1 MTATRGG
8 RAAGT
13 LALLGAA
20 SIWGV
25 TFTLTKPAL
34 HHFGPL
40 QVAFLRTVFAL
51 PVLAYLHRRSG
62 ESLPSLRA
70 AMPFAATGIVGY
82 FLFTNYGLERTSAV
96 AGAVLQ
102 GAGPAL
108 TALLAV
114 ALLGER
120 PDAAVAASVA
130 LAGAGVAVLAAGGS
144 SVGSTPVGIVLLFCA
159 TLSWALYTV
168 LGRRG
173 SQTHSAIQRS
183 FLPGVLAAVAL
194 AVPAGL
200 EGRPHAPPS
209 AWLLLAFLGAVGGG
223 LAYPLW
229 NVGVAR
235 ITASAAGVLSN
246 ASPVVAVVVAWA
258 ALGEPVGGRQ
268 ALGGALV
275 IAGALLVSRGR
286 AEPTFE
292 PQ

>member
-1 MTATRGG
+1 MIGVRGG

-13 LALLGAA
+13 VAVLSAA
-20 SIWGV
+20 AVWGV

-34 HHFGPL
+34 DHFGPL

-51 PVLAYLHRRSG
+51 PVLWYLHRRSG
-62 ESLPSLRA
+62 EALPPLRVA
-70 AMPFAATGIVGY
+70 VPFAATGLVGY

-114 ALLGER
+114 GLLDER
-120 PDAAVAASVA
+120 PDAAVVLSVT
-130 LAGAGVAVLAAGGS
+130 LAGAGVAVLAVGGAGS
-144 SVGSTPVGIVLLFCA
+144 GSTPVGIALLFCA
-159 TLSWALYTV
+159 TLSWAVYTV
-168 LGRRG
+168 LGRRW
-173 SQTHSAIQRS
+173 SRSHSAIQRS
-183 FLPGVLAAVAL
+183 FLPAVLAAVAL
-194 AVPAGL
+194 AIPAGL
-200 EGRPHAPPS
+200 EGRPHAPAS
-209 AWLLLAFLGAVGGG
+209 DWLLVVFLGAVGGG

-246 ASPVVAVVVAWA
+246 ASPVVALVVAWA
-258 ALGEPVGGRQ
+258 ALGEPVGARQ
-268 ALGGALV
+268 AAGGALV
-275 IAGALLVSRGR
+275 IAGALLISRGR
-286 AEPTFE
+286 AEPAFE

>member
-1 MTATRGG
+1 MTETRRG

-13 LALLGAA
+13 VAVLGAA

-34 HHFGPL
+34 DHFGPL

-62 ESLPSLRA
+62 EPLPSVRVAL
-70 AMPFAATGIVGY
+70 PFAATGIVGY

-114 ALLGER
+114 GLLDER
-120 PDAAVAASVA
+120 PGAAAVLSVV

-144 SVGSTPVGIVLLFCA
+144 ASGSTPAGIALLVGA

-168 LGRRG
+168 FGRRW
-173 SQTHSAIQRS
+173 SQSHSAIQRS
-183 FLPGVLAAVAL
+183 FLPGLLGAVVLAL
-194 AVPAGL
+194 PAGL
-200 EGRPHAPPS
+200 EGPPHAPVS
-209 AWLLLAFLGAVGGG
+209 DWLLVAFLGSVGGG

-229 NVGVAR
+229 NAGVAR
-235 ITASAAGVLSN
+235 VTASAAGVLSN
-246 ASPVVAVVVAWA
+246 ASPVVALVVAWA
-258 ALGEPVGGRQ
+258 ALGEPVGLRQ
-268 ALGGALV
+268 AAGGALV
-275 IAGALLVSRGR
+275 IAGALLVSRAR
-286 AEPTFE
+286 AEPAFE

>member
-1 MTATRGG
+1 MTASRGG

-13 LALLGAA
+13 VAVLGAA

-34 HHFGPL
+34 DHFGPL

-62 ESLPSLRA
+62 EPLPPVRVAL
-70 AMPFAATGIVGY
+70 PFAATGIVGY

-114 ALLGER
+114 GLLDER
-120 PDAAVAASVA
+120 PDAAAVSSVV

-144 SVGSTPVGIVLLFCA
+144 DTGSTPAGIVLLVCA

-168 LGRRG
+168 LGRRW
-173 SQTHSAIQRS
+173 SRSHSAIQRS
-183 FLPGVLAAVAL
+183 FLPGLLGAAAL
-194 AVPAGL
+194 ALPAGL
-200 EGRPHAPPS
+200 EGRPHAPAS
-209 AWLLLAFLGAVGGG
+209 AWLLVAFLGSVGGG

-229 NVGVAR
+229 NAGVAR
-235 ITASAAGVLSN
+235 VTASAAGVLSN
-246 ASPVVAVVVAWA
+246 ASPVVALVVAWA
-258 ALGEPVGGRQ
+258 ALGEPVGIRQ
-268 ALGGALV
+268 AAGGALV
-275 IAGALLVSRGR
+275 VAGALLVSRTR
-286 AEPTFE
+286 AEPAFE